1 MSYTTQANVW
11 PDAFEADGVTAQPK
25 VGKYSGERSVGNVAG
40 VTCASS
46 GRGSMVFE
54 FNVEDYADMASKGLT
69 IPDGYGIVT
78 AVYLETEV
86 AFAAGTVDVRN
97 DGTDVLAAPA
107 ALTAVGMTNEPLI
120 AVPADLVIAA
130 GTEMKLLITGVTG
143 AVGSAKVIVEF
154 SRV

>member
-25 VGKYSGERSVGNVAG
+25 VGKYAGERSVGNVAG
-40 VTCASS
+40 VTVASS

-54 FNVEDYADMASKGLT
+54 FNVEDYADMAYKEIV
-69 IPDGYGIVT
+69 IPDGYGIITGILV
-78 AVYLETEV
+78 ETEE
-86 AFAAGTVDVRN
+86 AFAAGTVDVSV
-97 DGTDVLAAPA
+97 GGLSGISAPA
-107 ALTAVGMTNEPLI
+107 DITVIGMQAQTLSTNTVISE
-120 AVPADLVIAA
+120 AVPVKVVIAS
-130 GTEMKLLITGVTG
+130 VTG